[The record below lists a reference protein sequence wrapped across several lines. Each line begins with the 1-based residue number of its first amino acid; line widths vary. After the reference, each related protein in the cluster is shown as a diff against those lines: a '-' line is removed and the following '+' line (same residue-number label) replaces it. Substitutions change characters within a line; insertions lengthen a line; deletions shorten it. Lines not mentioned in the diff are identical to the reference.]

1 MIAVFDSYE
10 LAHSDPHPDPL
21 PGGEGGAARQIYSFS
36 IFPSELGPHRV
47 VRERFLE
54 SRRQPGQVSFC
65 HVGAA
70 RLKPS
75 NKPRLRNL
83 GLWAKICR
91 FARDDAVQGA
101 RDQGSIIEFAFT
113 FVNCYKISR
122 RDAPRN
128 DIQDNS
134 HCQVFTPVQQSLPMG
149 QNVRQLL

>member
-1 MIAVFDSYE
+1 MIAVFDYDE

-54 SRRQPGQVSFC
+54 SRRQPGQVNFC

-70 RLKPS
+70 RLEPS

-91 FARDDAVQGA
+91 FARNDVERGALNDAEEIAG
-101 RDQGSIIEFAFT
+101 
-113 FVNCYKISR
+113 
-122 RDAPRN
+122 N
-128 DIQDNS
+128 D
-134 HCQVFTPVQQSLPMG
+134 TPKT
-149 QNVRQLL
+149 LLLQAAEGDVAI